1 MKIIVIS
8 PEGTDPREQV
18 VVKRLFD
25 AGLDRYHLRKPS
37 WTETELEAWV
47 LRIDFPLRQRLV
59 LHRQP
64 ALAQRL
70 GLGGI
75 HLPDNQSPG
84 DPWPT
89 GGRRIYRSRAVHD
102 LPMLQRS
109 LGGFDALLLSPIFSS
124 ISKPGYS
131 PGEALS
137 QEKIA
142 TALRQRSPVER
153 ATTIYALGGVTADNA
168 VRCRELGFDG
178 VALLGC
184 VWKTDDPFGAFD
196 AVRRQLA

>member
-1 MKIIVIS
+1 
-8 PEGTDPREQV
+8 
-18 VVKRLFD
+18 
-25 AGLDRYHLRKPS
+25 
-37 WTETELEAWV
+37 
-47 LRIDFPLRQRLV
+47 
-59 LHRQP
+59 
-64 ALAQRL
+64 
-70 GLGGI
+70 
-75 HLPDNQSPG
+75 
-84 DPWPT
+84 
-89 GGRRIYRSRAVHD
+89 
-102 LPMLQRS
+102 MLQRS